1 MFRQMGSSKWV
12 LSVVIFLTISTYTTV
27 AQIIAPTDTVNP
39 VSEKAFKAEK
49 KRSFKMTTLT
59 FGGNGLLWT
68 KVNNQ
73 STIMTGGRGSA
84 TFNNR
89 FTIGGGGWGMP
100 KGIEIESSEPG
111 TYDFV
116 KMGYGG
122 VEFGYIIS
130 PGQKLNCG
138 TNLLIAG
145 GALFKESVPDSDEK
159 EFKMFPVLEPAL
171 YGQISIGNMLRL
183 EAGASYRYIS
193 GASLSYLTDQNLSGF
208 AIHVGL
214 LVKACKCDQ

>member
-1 MFRQMGSSKWV
+1 V
-12 LSVVIFLTISTYTTV
+12 LSVAILITLNVYSSV
-27 AQIIAPTDTVNP
+27 AQNFIPADSSDL
-39 VSEKAFKAEK
+39 VSGNAYKAEK

-59 FGGNGLLWT
+59 FGGNGLLWS
-68 KVNNQ
+68 KVNNK

-89 FTIGGGGWGMP
+89 YTIGGGGWGMT
-100 KGIEIESSEPG
+100 KGVEIESAESG

-116 KMGYGG
+116 KLGYGG
-122 VEFGYIIS
+122 VEFGYIIF
-130 PGQKLNCG
+130 PGKKLNFG

-145 GALFKESVPDSDEK
+145 GALFKESIPESDEK

-171 YGQISIGNMLRL
+171 YGQISLGNMFRF

-193 GASLSYLTDQNLSGF
+193 GTGLSYISDQNLSGF

-214 LVKACKCDQ
+214 LVKACKCNN